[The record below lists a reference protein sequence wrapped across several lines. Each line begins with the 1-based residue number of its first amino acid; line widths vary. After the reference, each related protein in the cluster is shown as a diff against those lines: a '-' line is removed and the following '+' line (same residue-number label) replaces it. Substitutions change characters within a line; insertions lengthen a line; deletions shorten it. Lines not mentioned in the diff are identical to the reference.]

1 MNPNEIGKFVNWEIY
16 TGFRHYQE
24 AINLI
29 CLGLSLFCFVCD
41 GKWGIALSNRF
52 PERIRVFD
60 TTLRD
65 GEQTPGGSLTPEN
78 KLRIAQ
84 RLDELG
90 VDVIEAGFA
99 AGSEGG

>member
-1 MNPNEIGKFVNWEIY
+1 VYCGIVN
-16 TGFRHYQE
+16 F
-24 AINLI
+24 I
-29 CLGLSLFCFVCD
+29 CWRFPLFWFECD
-41 GKWGIALSNRF
+41 VKWGIVLFSSF
-52 PERIRVFD
+52 PEKIRVFD

-65 GEQTPGGSLTPEN
+65 GEQTPGVSLTPEN

-99 AGSEGG
+99 AVSEGELEAVKRRFAAPHAA